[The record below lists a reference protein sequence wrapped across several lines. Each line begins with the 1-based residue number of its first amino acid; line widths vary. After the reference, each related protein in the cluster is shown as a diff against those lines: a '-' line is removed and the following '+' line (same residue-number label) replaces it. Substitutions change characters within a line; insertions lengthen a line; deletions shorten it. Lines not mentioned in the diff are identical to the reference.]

1 MESVKRNGKREK
13 EWIEERKEN
22 GMKRE
27 NKNGKGRGKGKEDRE
42 G

>member
-27 NKNGKGRGKGKEDRE
+27 NKNEKGRGKGKEDRE